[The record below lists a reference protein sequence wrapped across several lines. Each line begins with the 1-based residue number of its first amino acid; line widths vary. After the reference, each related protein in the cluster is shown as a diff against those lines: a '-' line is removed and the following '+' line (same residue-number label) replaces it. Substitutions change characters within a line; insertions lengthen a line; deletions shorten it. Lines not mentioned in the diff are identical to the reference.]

1 MRKAWTN
8 HVAVTRKKGNRGA
21 STMTHREAMKAASG
35 TWPKEKAKLIRRQ
48 KRECKTRSVAKPR
61 TQNTNSRV
69 DNENDEKKSDQT
81 V

>member
-8 HVAVTRKKGNRGA
+8 HVAVTRKKGNRGK
-21 STMTHREAMKAASG
+21 SVMTHREAMKAASE

-48 KRECKTRSVAKPR
+48 KRECKNRSVAKPPR
-61 TQNTNSRV
+61 QNKHTQDDTE
-69 DNENDEKKSDQT
+69 NEPEKS

>member
-21 STMTHREAMKAASG
+21 RSMTHREAMKAASE

-48 KRECKTRSVAKPR
+48 KRECKKKPVVKPPQESKNNR
-61 TQNTNSRV
+61 
-69 DNENDEKKSDQT
+69 DDAEND